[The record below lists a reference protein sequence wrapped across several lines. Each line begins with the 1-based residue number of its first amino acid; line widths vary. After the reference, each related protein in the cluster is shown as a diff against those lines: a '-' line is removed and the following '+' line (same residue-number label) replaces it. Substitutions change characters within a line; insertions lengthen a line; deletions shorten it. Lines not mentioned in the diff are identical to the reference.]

1 MFIEPEFLEKSFRKE
16 LRRQAEEF
24 MEEADWYDD
33 PAGYAADFALKM
45 LRECDRLKDD
55 LDALEN
61 VCFHCANADD
71 YGDPVRHFHE
81 PEGWHWHHYL
91 DPGDGLPDPCANSEL
106 LERVL
111 LTISC
116 KPPMVK
122 GLRKT
127 EDENEAMN
135 IFKAIADKT
144 SWIYFEGPSKVR
156 DDKHVLNLIIKLA
169 RDYRKK
175 I

>member
-1 MFIEPEFLEKSFRKE
+1 MRELRLLEKDEGNMLIEPEFLEKSCRKE

-55 LDALEN
+55 LDALKN

-71 YGDPVRHFHE
+71 YGDPIRHFHE

-91 DPGDGLPDPCANSEL
+91 DPGDGLPDPCSNSDL

-111 LTISC
+111 ADHFVQVPEMVARMRKAESDEGAFNGQTIGWNNALDA
-116 KPPMVK
+116 VLDV
-122 GLRKT
+122 LRG
-127 EDENEAMN
+127 
-135 IFKAIADKT
+135 
-144 SWIYFEGPSKVR
+144 EGNDR
-156 DDKHVLNLIIKLA
+156 
-169 RDYRKK
+169 
-175 I
+175 